1 MDLGISGIKN
11 DDSTNV
17 GTLHYMS
24 PETLSDEVTETD
36 TPIDIW
42 SLGVIMYV
50 LLFNAYPF
58 EGTTRI

>member
-1 MDLGISGIKN
+1 
-11 DDSTNV
+11 
-17 GTLHYMS
+17 MS

-58 EGTTRI
+58 EGSTRIQVKMSIKKGLKFPLKS